1 MEVETLGS
9 KANARLWLT
18 ALQRVDSI
26 EPWAA
31 EQATAETA
39 ELTMNLA
46 STKHPMLGRSSIRF
60 LSVWKISFEVPG
72 RGVPPFRLN
81 RPCSYELG
89 SDAAF

>member
-1 MEVETLGS
+1 MAFNEALTQGRPEFIHMEVETLGS

-46 STKHPMLGRSSIRF
+46 STKHPNAGQVLDPF
-60 LSVWKISFEVPG
+60 PLSVEDFV
-72 RGVPPFRLN
+72 
-81 RPCSYELG
+81 
-89 SDAAF
+89 